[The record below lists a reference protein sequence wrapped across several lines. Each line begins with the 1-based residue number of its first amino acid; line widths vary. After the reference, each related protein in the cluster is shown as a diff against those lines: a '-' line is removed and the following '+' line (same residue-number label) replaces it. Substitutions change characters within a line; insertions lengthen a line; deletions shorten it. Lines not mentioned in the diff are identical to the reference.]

1 MTTSFTN
8 DAFEVVVA
16 QLGIGLSAVR
26 EAAAVLSENEL
37 KRADSFIFDRD
48 RNLYMAAR
56 ARLRRLIGARLG
68 IRPEAV
74 EFDYGSN
81 GKPALARRPL
91 SEDLR
96 FNIAHCEDVAVY
108 ALSYGREIG
117 VDVEAICDLPD
128 SDRVAKHC
136 FSAFENKAYSRLNE
150 KLKPEGFFN
159 CWTRKEA
166 FVKALGDGLSYP
178 LSHFDVSLA
187 PDRPAEILRVG
198 NIPGDRCG
206 WEIYSFKPRPG
217 IVGAVVI
224 EGLR

>member
-1 MTTSFTN
+1 MVKN
-8 DAFEVVVA
+8 DAFEVILA
-16 QLGIGLSAVR
+16 GLDIGPSALDA
-26 EAAAVLSENEL
+26 EAVTLSENER
-37 KRADSFIFDRD
+37 KRADRFVFQRD
-48 RNLYMAAR
+48 RRRFVTAR
-56 ARLRRLIGARLG
+56 AKLRRLIGARLR
-68 IRPEAV
+68 IAPEAV
-74 EFDYGSN
+74 EFHYGAN
-81 GKPALARRPL
+81 GKPALARHPL

-96 FNIAHCEDVAVY
+96 FNVSHCEDVAVY